1 MARTFPGGLAQ
12 VNAEQGQVDEFL
24 GLAANYSTVP
34 TARFLTVATNT
45 QIALFSSFTIDGGVT
60 VDGELRVVNWPS

>member
-12 VNAEQGQVDEFL
+12 VNSEQGQIDNFL
-24 GLAANYSTVP
+24 GLATNYSTVP
-34 TARFLTVATNT
+34 TARALTVADDT
-45 QIALFSSFTIDGGVT
+45 QVCLFSSFTVDGQVT